1 MSDMKRTKGC
11 PADYAFKEMTL
22 WSEIFDEEPWTRAQE
37 AAAINEMRQKKESR
51 SSPKAGKKEDAAVA
65 AATAKE
71 DKNNNTNNGGEK
83 NSTEE
88 ETKASPK
95 RQQVP
100 VDEDPTLVTTSV
112 KCNNNSFSDWV
123 GFTEAIDSCLSE
135 PGEAEFLDLSFN
147 ALTTVDEQIG
157 KYTGLTTLY
166 LHGNQIKNL
175 KDLRNLRAL
184 TDLRKLTLHGNPVE
198 NVKNYRMT
206 IIAALPKLKQLDF
219 TPITSND
226 RDLAEKVAN
235 RKQRQRA
242 IRMEKEGF

>member
-1 MSDMKRTKGC
+1 
-11 PADYAFKEMTL
+11 
-22 WSEIFDEEPWTRAQE
+22 
-37 AAAINEMRQKKESR
+37 
-51 SSPKAGKKEDAAVA
+51 
-65 AATAKE
+65 
-71 DKNNNTNNGGEK
+71 
-83 NSTEE
+83 
-88 ETKASPK
+88 
-95 RQQVP
+95 
-100 VDEDPTLVTTSV
+100 
-112 KCNNNSFSDWV
+112 
-123 GFTEAIDSCLSE
+123 
-135 PGEAEFLDLSFN
+135 
-147 ALTTVDEQIG
+147 
-157 KYTGLTTLY
+157 